1 MEFEVI
7 VSLLTLV
14 ALEAVLGIDNVIFIS
29 IIAAKL
35 PADQQ
40 KKARQY
46 GLILA
51 GVLRIGLLLLI
62 SLIMKLDKDLFVIFG
77 EGFSG
82 KELVLLA
89 GGLFLLYKSSTEI
102 YHKMEGEQGDQSKQI
117 KASTFGQVLTQIL
130 IMDMVFSIDSIITA
144 IGMVKDI
151 WVMYVAVIAT
161 VILMLLAAEKISSFV
176 NRHPAF
182 KMLALSFLLLIGF
195 SLVSEGFGLEIPKG
209 YIYFSMAFSLL
220 VDVFQLRMNKGKGE
234 PVATREHYQPG
245 EEQLIKKDFR
255 QS

>member
-7 VSLLTLV
+7 ISLLSLI

-29 IIAAKL
+29 ILAAKL
-35 PADQQ
+35 PSDQQ

-51 GVLRIGLLLLI
+51 GVMRIGLLLVI

-102 YHKMEGEQGDQSKQI
+102 YHKMEGEEGDQSKQI

-130 IMDMVFSIDSIITA
+130 IMDVVFSIDSIITA
-144 IGMVKDI
+144 IGMVKEV

-161 VILMLLAAEKISSFV
+161 VILMLLAAETISNFV

-195 SLVSEGFGLEIPKG
+195 SLISEGFGLEIPKG

-220 VDVFQLRMNKGKGE
+220 VDVFQMRMNKSKSA
-234 PVATREHYQPG
+234 PVKTHEHYEHG
-245 EEQLIKKDFR
+245 EDRLTP
-255 QS
+255 